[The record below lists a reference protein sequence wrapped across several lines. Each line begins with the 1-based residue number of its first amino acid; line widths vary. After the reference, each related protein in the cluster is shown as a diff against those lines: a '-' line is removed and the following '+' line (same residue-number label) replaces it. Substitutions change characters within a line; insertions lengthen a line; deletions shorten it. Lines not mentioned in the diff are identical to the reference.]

1 MAFLSLG
8 TLCRLG
14 WTTVLSLPLWVKK
27 KHKAPEVQQKM
38 SLLLLLDNQLLR
50 WPELLCS
57 FMKGNSSA
65 GCLKADICYKVQWLW
80 KEQFCEI
87 HEYVRWEDLTHFH
100 MCLLNMYLWSQETFS
115 LAWQKE
121 ILVQPQLVACSLVS
135 FRGTATQIV
144 LPFSFSARKRISQN
158 AKLFR

>member
-27 KHKAPEVQQKM
+27 STRHLKCNRKRCIFFM
-38 SLLLLLDNQLLR
+38 SLLLLLVDQLLR

-57 FMKGNSSA
+57 FMKGNSSV

-80 KEQFCEI
+80 KEQFVKFTNMWDKKI
-87 HEYVRWEDLTHFH
+87 T
-100 MCLLNMYLWSQETFS
+100 CLLNMYLWSQETFS

-135 FRGTATQIV
+135 FRGTARQIV

-158 AKLFR
+158 AKLSR